1 MILSM
6 PDAIQKNDQSLNLP
20 PPSGDSIQAE
30 KYINQLIQLIEKD
43 KLDVCHTDLSKFDP
57 STLQDHYQLDL
68 RDYRVE
74 ISHSKHPNSGHD
86 SFVILFTNIRNV
98 LDGNCQKIILAYM
111 HLDTNQ
117 FNRFKKASLEQMER
131 GKRREEEKR
140 LKAALQPV
148 DQILDSLSNISSD
161 EPDEISTQPFPAIS

>member
-6 PDAIQKNDQSLNLP
+6 PDAIQKNGQSLNLP

-30 KYINQLIQLIEKD
+30 KYVNQLTSFVEAD
-43 KLDVCHTDLSKFDP
+43 KLDVIHTDLSKFDP

-86 SFVILFTNIRNV
+86 SFVILFTNIKNV
-98 LDGNCQKIILAYM
+98 LDGNCQKIILAYL
-111 HLDTNQ
+111 HLDSNQ
-117 FNRFKKASLEQMER
+117 FNRFKKASLEQVQR
-131 GKRREEEKR
+131 KKKLEEDKR
-140 LKAALQPV
+140 LKDALEPV
-148 DQILDSLSNISSD
+148 DQILQNLSADSTKESLLSS
-161 EPDEISTQPFPAIS
+161 FPAVS